1 MSKQIVAYHLRRLK
15 DKRAEV
21 RLNAI
26 HELREIGDPDTLPA
40 LEEVFKTDPDPAVR
54 AAAQET
60 GKAIFKSQIEQK
72 S

>member
-26 HELREIGDPDTLPA
+26 HELRELADPDALPA
-40 LEEVFKTDPDPAVR
+40 LEDVFRNDPDPEVR
-54 AAAQET
+54 AAAQEA
-60 GKAIFKSQIEQK
+60 GKAIFKSQLEQK